1 MIDIVLFKEY
11 FSFADIRTLTENL
24 IAFNVGFLGF
34 EVSLSEGS
42 FSYKV
47 IFRPLVSKISY
58 LVQTKSNVDSQETC
72 YQEIRTLLLTQK
84 RAIASTLGERKED
97 LLN

>member
-1 MIDIVLFKEY
+1 MIDIVLFKKY

-24 IAFNVGFLGF
+24 IAFNVGFLFF
-34 EVSLSEGS
+34 EVSLSEDS

-47 IFRPLVSKISY
+47 IFKASGKISH

-84 RAIASTLGERKED
+84 RAIVSTLGE
-97 LLN
+97 

>member
-1 MIDIVLFKEY
+1 MIDIVLFKKY

-24 IAFNVGFLGF
+24 IAFNVGFLRF

-42 FSYKV
+42 FSYNVYHKV
-47 IFRPLVSKISY
+47 IFRHLGKISH
-58 LVQTKSNVDSQETC
+58 LVQTRSNVDSQETC

-84 RAIASTLGERKED
+84 RAIVSTLGE
-97 LLN
+97 